1 VVRAAGGVVWRRR
14 GRALEVLIAHRP
26 KYDDWSL
33 PKGKCE
39 GDETD
44 EDCARREVRE
54 ETGLVC
60 ALGPELLT
68 TDYLDQHGRPK
79 RVRYWSM
86 TVTKG
91 EFIANDE
98 VDEVRWLPDEE
109 AAAMLS
115 YQRDVDV
122 LESFV
127 ETAPSE

>member
-1 VVRAAGGVVWRRR
+1 V
-14 GRALEVLIAHRP
+14 EVLIVHRP

-33 PKGKCE
+33 PKGKCDPGE
-39 GDETD
+39 SD

-54 ETGLVC
+54 ETGLVA

-79 RVRYWSM
+79 TVRYWSM

-91 EFIANDE
+91 EFVANDE
-98 VDEVRWLPDEE
+98 VDVVQWLPAEE
-109 AAAMLS
+109 AAAALT

-122 LESFV
+122 LQSFLD
-127 ETAPSE
+127 TDPSK